1 MDNYVNAKSTGE
13 ANGKSIIL
21 SSEICYSWG
30 FGGKKKA
37 IEEIVKNLTNLGYDV
52 NYVITPVKGRTNVYN
67 LTVHV
72 DNDTEILVFSNNK
85 NDNPVVLANNPSL
98 KIKEI
103 IEKIVSVS

>member
-1 MDNYVNAKSTGE
+1 M
-13 ANGKSIIL
+13 
-21 SSEICYSWG
+21 
-30 FGGKKKA
+30 
-37 IEEIVKNLTNLGYDV
+37 